1 MKNNV
6 TTSSQ
11 QLLNWIKSLNGQNCK
26 QVQSFLDLRSG
37 IVLGEIVSEIY
48 QQSQILQE
56 LNYHNLV
63 NPNNCIANLNN
74 IICEIKCQCN
84 KNGVQFPTH
93 LQGITPAHLY
103 EEQESIQT
111 FCEWLFLQKKLMQ
124 MRINGTFQNQQKNSI
139 KRPPMSKQNQ
149 IQQNKKFNCED
160 DDQVLDQNPIL
171 MTFQP
176 HQQIGFGKSLV
187 EQSHNSIQQSNQK
200 VQQTDQDELNNRH
213 FSSRSSEPELFYASD
228 LNFVHENNHFESF
241 NDEQFNKQST
251 LKQSLENSYQ
261 VLRPSSPYQT
271 GSFKQKQQNAFG
283 AQKVVQF
290 DQDASFQ
297 KQNESDQFADSK
309 KMANNYFPFSQSSSA
324 QSSAIKGKAEKSSQP
339 LQQQDLAN
347 SFDSSKNVMK
357 VSHYL
362 NDTKN
367 NKVNNS
373 NLQANQLNE
382 ESLSKNNQ
390 SIQSKNNQSIQSK
403 KGYEQQENNQR
414 QSNLQLP
421 PQPNSSKPVKSVK
434 PNQNHHQHSNSFN
447 LQSNQTANTSIYSVQ
462 SSSAQK
468 CSNIETSD
476 KSKIQSQKKEVQKIS
491 ANFSVNQSSGY
502 LNGSFGAAQGGI
514 MNSQSKEKLKREIE
528 QLDLSIKEEQINTQG
543 TNRISNKAKQQVLQ
557 QQPNQNTII
566 NSQSQN
572 QQNFNKNIP
581 NSASSRLSYQS
592 NKITQEQTSNRNENS
607 SQQLSKNRSNQ
618 SLVEPT
624 QYPNLPVQKPQNLKK
639 QQGSLG
645 GNQYVSSGSN
655 NSNTNSRM
663 RSYSHQQSTSN
674 NSESAANSEIFS
686 CSNNNNNNQN
696 EHQTSLNQQNKDKV
710 KPLQIF
716 ECNDQQ
722 KERCLKWL
730 YDICLIKKDI
740 KDIKEKLPKVC
751 KNGVIF
757 LDIIN
762 RIQGKGDTIT
772 GINRNTKNMSQIRAN
787 YTKLFYYLRKFEK
800 MNPRY
805 LFNSEEYLM
814 EGNSDIFWGLLDDIW
829 HLFHSKQSPFDKR
842 SESYALKNQKNQ
854 QKEGISQISQPDKI
868 KNQQDNYNQ
877 ILFNNSNTKSG
888 NKLSQNFNEDQSS
901 VFNVNNNPSS
911 CSARI
916 VKTLPN
922 DSETGSLFNKKVN
935 GMNDLRQNEGQNPV
949 LKTQGS
955 SKNMSI
961 NGGGFSQN
969 QQNVFTPKYK
979 QQRNGNSQQSPIPSP
994 KSIQNMNYDNLSQK
1008 VVLTRQNTSSNLNQS
1023 YTSQR
1028 KSLTNL
1034 NANNSSYKKLSN
1046 YKDIHTQRQTN
1057 AVIQFNTPTRRCL
1070 SRRTSRD
1077 FIINQSQSP
1086 SVSRQRINTVHTFNH
1101 NSVNYSHQN
1110 NNNNSFLKFNSQSKL
1125 NQNNNSFHTAFSPCT
1140 NRTPSKGING
1150 FGFNQNT
1157 PKVIAITLE
1166 MEIQTNQFLNKLGF
1180 NQYIV
1185 KKDKHLFEDPLRN
1198 GTLLCKLVE
1207 KLNQRVDRYFAKP
1220 KNIEECRF
1228 NIESAL
1234 QPLRSVQE
1242 SINIPFY
1249 LLFKT
1254 EEILKGEHDAIWGL
1268 LYNLM
1273 KNQENIRQA
1282 DPLTQ
1287 VIAGAK
1293 NEIYPANNGYINEAN
1308 KNKNN
1313 EVNDEYNKSLF
1324 GGADQYSPVSV
1335 NRQKNEEELNQ
1346 YKGGQIDITQD
1357 IHLPYSAD
1365 QIYKLEASLIKWINQ
1380 KCGKLFTSFQP
1391 IYNSIR
1397 NGVLLCSLI
1406 SSILNRLIS
1415 PSHQQPTSDHNCLAN
1430 IQKALVPLRN
1440 MKNMGQKFLWKENLI
1455 LQQNQSVILG
1465 LLEDLRRYSD
1475 GLPARKGDKYF
1486 EEGPY
1491 FGFSFNK
1498 ENQYPPAAAAPS
1510 QTDRNMCS
1518 NNSSFRNQR
1527 TVGDSVTFCEDA
1539 FNIGG
1544 ERVQLNNEN
1553 KFQQNLLSKLNNQ
1566 KPYSLFKESFEES
1579 NFSSDSFNQKFPQNQ
1594 FINRAYQLIQ
1604 ENAQNIQ
1611 NSNINQQINQIVQ
1624 KELNQPQQKPKGLLD
1639 NFQQKQKQ
1647 ILEEHNNP
1655 SINNIQYPYQQ
1666 QNQSITHS
1674 NITFQKQQNLQQ
1686 ESENQSP
1693 SSLNI
1698 LNWLNE
1704 IGLQDISK
1712 SLDLNSPVVQ
1722 SFKDGLVICKI
1733 IEKLDQTRIPGLIN
1747 NPKTSASCL
1756 VNIRKAF
1763 FILQKKTD
1771 FDPKLLLD
1779 ETLVYEA
1786 KNHFVVNFLNQLKH
1800 AFKNQYLYLKR
1811 LKKNEQIRDISINLN
1826 K

>member
-11 QLLNWIKSLNGQNCK
+11 QLLNWIKSLNKQNCK

-124 MRINGTFQNQQKNSI
+124 MRINGTFQQNQQKNGI
-139 KRPPMSKQNQ
+139 KRPPMSKQ
-149 IQQNKKFNCED
+149 QQNRKFNSED
-160 DDQVLDQNPIL
+160 DDQILEQNPIL

-176 HQQIGFGKSLV
+176 HQQIGFGKSLI
-187 EQSHNSIQQSNQK
+187 EQSHNSSQQSNQK

-228 LNFVHENNHFESF
+228 LNFIPENNHFESF

-251 LKQSLENSYQ
+251 FKQSLENSYQ

-271 GSFKQKQQNAFG
+271 GSVKQKQQNAFV

-290 DQDASFQ
+290 DSDASFQ
-297 KQNESDQFADSK
+297 KQNESDQLGDSK
-309 KMANNYFPFSQSSSA
+309 KMTNNYFPFSQSSSA
-324 QSSAIKGKAEKSSQP
+324 QSSAIKGKIEKQSQP

-373 NLQANQLNE
+373 SFKTNPNE
-382 ESLSKNNQ
+382 ESSKNNQ
-390 SIQSKNNQSIQSK
+390 SSQSK

-434 PNQNHHQHSNSFN
+434 PSQNHHQHSNSFN
-447 LQSNQTANTSIYSVQ
+447 LQSNQTVNTSIQSAQ

-468 CSNIETSD
+468 CYNAETID
-476 KSKIQSQKKEVQKIS
+476 KSKILSQKKEVQKIS

-502 LNGSFGAAQGGI
+502 LNGSFGAQGGI
-514 MNSQSKEKLKREIE
+514 MNSQSKEQLKREIE
-528 QLDLSIKEEQINTQG
+528 QLDLSIKEEQGYSQG
-543 TNRISNKAKQQVLQ
+543 SNKMSNKAKQQVLQ
-557 QQPNQNTII
+557 QPNML
-566 NSQSQN
+566 NSN
-572 QQNFNKNIP
+572 QQNINKNIP

-592 NKITQEQTSNRNENS
+592 NKMQEQTSNRYENS

-618 SLVEPT
+618 SLVEPSQCPT
-624 QYPNLPVQKPQNLKK
+624 LPVQQQQNHKK

-645 GNQYVSSGSN
+645 GNQYVSSSSN
-655 NSNTNSRM
+655 NSNANSRM

-674 NSESAANSEIFS
+674 NSESAANSEILS
-686 CSNNNNNNQN
+686 CSNNNNQN
-696 EHQTSLNQQNKDKV
+696 EQQNRDKQ
-710 KPLQIF
+710 KQLQIF

-722 KERCLKWL
+722 KERSLKWL

-805 LFNSEEYLM
+805 LFNSEDYLM
-814 EGNSDIFWGLLDDIW
+814 EGNSDVFWGLLDDIW
-829 HLFHSKQSPFDKR
+829 HLFHSKQSPYDKR
-842 SESYALKNQKNQ
+842 SESYALKNQKLNSQKDGTSQSTQ
-854 QKEGISQISQPDKI
+854 QEKI
-868 KNQQDNYNQ
+868 NNYQDNYNQ
-877 ILFNNSNTKSG
+877 MLFNNSNVKSG
-888 NKLSQNFNEDQSS
+888 NKQSQYINEDQNS
-901 VFNVNNNPSS
+901 VFNPNNNPSS

-916 VKTLPN
+916 IKTLPN
-922 DSETGSLFNKKVN
+922 DSETGSLFSKKVN
-935 GMNDLRQNEGQNPV
+935 GMNDPRQNEYQNPV

-955 SKNMSI
+955 SKNMNI
-961 NGGGFSQN
+961 NGGSINQN
-969 QQNVFTPKYK
+969 QQNIFTPKYK
-979 QQRNGNSQQSPIPSP
+979 QQRNGNSQHSPIPSP

-1057 AVIQFNTPTRRCL
+1057 AVLQFNTPTRRCL

-1125 NQNNNSFHTAFSPCT
+1125 NQNNNSFQAAFSPCT

-1207 KLNQRVDRYFAKP
+1207 KLNQRVERYFAKP

-1234 QPLRSVQE
+1234 QPLRSIQE

-1287 VIAGAK
+1287 VISSAK
-1293 NEIYPANNGYINEAN
+1293 NEVYPISNGQINEN
-1308 KNKNN
+1308 IKNKNSEN
-1313 EVNDEYNKSLF
+1313 NDEYSKSLF

-1335 NRQKNEEELNQ
+1335 NRKKNEDELNQ
-1346 YKGGQIDITQD
+1346 YKGEQIDITQD

-1365 QIYKLEASLIKWINQ
+1365 QIHKLEASLIKWINQ
-1380 KCGKLFTSFQP
+1380 KCSKLFASFQP

-1397 NGVLLCSLI
+1397 NGVLLCSLV
-1406 SSILNRLIS
+1406 SQILNRQIS

-1475 GLPARKGDKYF
+1475 GLPARKGDQYF

-1491 FGFSFNK
+1491 LGFSFNK
-1498 ENQYPPAAAAPS
+1498 ENHYPATTS
-1510 QTDRNMCS
+1510 IQSDRNMCS
-1518 NNSSFRNQR
+1518 NNSSLRNKK
-1527 TVGDSVTFCEDA
+1527 TAGESVTFCEDA
-1539 FNIGG
+1539 LNIGE
-1544 ERVQLNNEN
+1544 ERIQINNEN
-1553 KFQQNLLSKLNNQ
+1553 NFQQNLLNKLNNQ

-1611 NSNINQQINQIVQ
+1611 NSNLNSQIQQIVQ
-1624 KELNQPQQKPKGLLD
+1624 KELNQPHQKPKGLLD

-1647 ILEEHNNP
+1647 ILEEHNNT
-1655 SINNIQYPYQQ
+1655 SINNIQYQQ
-1666 QNQSITHS
+1666 QQPISHS
-1674 NITFQKQQNLQQ
+1674 NISFNKQNLQQ
-1686 ESENQSP
+1686 ESENHSP

-1712 SLDLNSPVVQ
+1712 SLDLNSQIVQ

-1779 ETLVYEA
+1779 ETQVYEA
-1786 KNHFVVNFLNQLKH
+1786 KNHFVIAFLNQLKH